1 MLYGVNCTKEIWN
14 KFKPYF
20 IDNEVD
26 YVEYPHEITQN
37 AVKIEDIT
45 KWVYEKKSNE
55 SYDAIIGHS
64 LGGIIALQLVSEY
77 KMKINKVI
85 CLDTNLK
92 PAEPFY
98 RNLMTQEHMNEYGDM
113 ILKMFERERL
123 FYKRELF
130 ASLQEEFDY
139 SGHVKNIDQTV
150 YVLYGDRGVCEY
162 PNRIQDL
169 NLQEDVLNRLRIKF
183 VKNACHMIM
192 LENPSELAIMLKEIL
207 EER

>member
-14 KFKPYF
+14 KFEPYF
-20 IDNEVD
+20 MDNEVD
-26 YVEYPHEITQN
+26 YVEYPHEVTQN
-37 AVKIEDIT
+37 AIEIEDIT
-45 KWVYEKKSNE
+45 KWVYEKKSTE

-77 KMKINKVI
+77 KMKVNKVI

-92 PAEPFY
+92 PAEVFY
-98 RNLMTQEHMNEYGDM
+98 RNLMTQEHMNEYGDT
-113 ILKMFERERL
+113 ILKMFEGERP
-123 FYKRELF
+123 FYNTELF
-130 ASLQEEFDY
+130 ASLQGEFDY
-139 SGHVKNIDQTV
+139 SSYVKNIERPM
-150 YVLYGDRGVCEY
+150 YVLYGDRGVREY

-183 VKNACHMIM
+183 VKDACHMIM
-192 LENPSELAIMLKEIL
+192 IENPSELAVMLREIL